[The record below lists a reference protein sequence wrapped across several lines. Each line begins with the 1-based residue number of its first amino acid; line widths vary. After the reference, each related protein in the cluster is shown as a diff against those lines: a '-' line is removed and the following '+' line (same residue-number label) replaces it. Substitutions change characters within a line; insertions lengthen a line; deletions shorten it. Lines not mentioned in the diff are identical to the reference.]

1 MKVIRCAAVAV
12 TVLFALM
19 KVGAAIDAQQAGWV
33 RVFGAALGVAGA
45 VAAFGLARNLTWG
58 RSAVIAVGVANVLGS
73 GAGMVLDQDGYVI
86 GFVVGGLGGCSEPS
100 PGGRT
105 STESPRPTDG
115 APWQHWG
122 RVPWQ
127 PRWLPSVTVLAS
139 GHDQDER
146 RRVRSGAR
154 IHRRLGAR

>member
-19 KVGAAIDAQQAGWV
+19 NVGAAIDPQQAGWV

-86 GFVVGGLGGCSEPS
+86 GFVVGGLGVLLGALA
-100 PGGRT
+100 GR
-105 STESPRPTDG
+105 
-115 APWQHWG
+115 
-122 RVPWQ
+122 
-127 PRWLPSVTVLAS
+127 
-139 GHDQDER
+139 QDEH
-146 RRVRSGAR
+146 RVAAA
-154 IHRRLGAR
+154 H